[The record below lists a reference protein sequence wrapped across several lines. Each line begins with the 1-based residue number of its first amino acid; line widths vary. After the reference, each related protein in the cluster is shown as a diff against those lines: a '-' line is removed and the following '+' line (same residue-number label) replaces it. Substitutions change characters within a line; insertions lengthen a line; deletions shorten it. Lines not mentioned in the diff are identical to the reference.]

1 MAHDP
6 ERDGDDRA
14 VMDRSAHVPRTR
26 VAGGS
31 EDLTLPHPS
40 EDALLSGDVSISE
53 VFEDADFK
61 DRYERGALLGQG
73 GMGEV
78 RLHRDRRIGRE
89 IALKVIRPGTG
100 GSQPASVVR
109 FLREAR
115 VQARLEHP
123 SIVPVYDLGVGVDGE
138 AYFTMKRVRGT
149 TLHDIVEL
157 LALGDRSSNTYSRR
171 KLLNAF
177 MQVCLAVDYAHRH
190 GVVHRDL
197 KPANVMLGDFGEV
210 YVLDWGLAKV
220 AQSRDL
226 VTQGPAE
233 RPTDD
238 ATTSVSPTRQGDI
251 IGTPGY
257 LSPEQ
262 ARGDA
267 DGVDARSDVYA
278 LGCLL
283 FELLALEPLFAHEG
297 AALKVAMTQTEIDA
311 SPRTRAPERDI
322 PPELDAACQRAAA
335 LDPAERFG
343 SARELAEAVE
353 DYLDGARDEELRGRL
368 AASHADK
375 AAEATEVAL
384 STHVAAEAEEGRRV
398 AMQQVSRALALEPG
412 NRKALGAM
420 VRMLKD
426 PPAEAPV
433 ETAERFEE
441 MADHKA
447 RWAMSL
453 ARYIYVAWLAPLP
466 FILAAGV
473 LDWTPLVLAAISLG
487 GTLVALQLG
496 SMQERPS
503 AVLQWASVL
512 GSTLTL
518 LFATRMFG
526 PLMFVPSVLS
536 VTTLSFAI
544 TEKAS
549 RRYGW
554 VALCS
559 SALVVSLA
567 LEAAG
572 VWPASYRIEEGVLM
586 VLPHMHGFPDFTIAA
601 VAALSLA
608 IVVVPALVYGG
619 MLRTRLND
627 AEMALLTQ
635 SWHLEQL
642 LPPAAMSEPAE
653 AG

>member
-6 ERDGDDRA
+6 EHEAEDRA
-14 VMDRSAHVPRTR
+14 VAERSARVPRTR
-26 VAGGS
+26 IPSGS

-40 EDALLSGDVSISE
+40 EGALLSGNLSVAE
-53 VFEDADFK
+53 VFEDADFQL
-61 DRYERGALLGQG
+61 RYERGALLGQG

-123 SIVPVYDLGVGVDGE
+123 SIVPVYDLGVGPEGE

-157 LALGDRSSNTYSRR
+157 LALGEGSSNTYSRR

-177 MQVCLAVDYAHRH
+177 VQVCFAVDYAHRH

-220 AQSRDL
+220 RQARDL
-226 VTQGPAE
+226 EPSSTESSTEGATGPE
-233 RPTDD
+233 P
-238 ATTSVSPTRQGDI
+238 SPTRHGDI

-262 ARGDA
+262 VRGDELV
-267 DGVDARSDVYA
+267 DGRSDVYA

-283 FELLALEPLFAHEG
+283 FELLALEPLFAQES
-297 AALKVAMTQTEIDA
+297 AALKVAMTQTEIDG
-311 SPRTRAPERDI
+311 SPRARAPQRDV
-322 PPELDAACQRAAA
+322 PPELDAVCVRATA
-335 LDPAERFG
+335 LEPTARFG
-343 SARELAEAVE
+343 SARELAEAIE
-353 DYLDGARDEELRGRL
+353 AYLDGARDDEMRKRL
-368 AASHADK
+368 AADHA
-375 AAEATEVAL
+375 ARAEESAEVAL
-384 STHVAAEAEEGRRV
+384 CTHVAAEAEEGRRV

-412 NRKALGAM
+412 NEQALGVM

-433 ETAERFEE
+433 EIGERFEV
-441 MADHKA
+441 MADHRA

-453 ARYIYVAWLAPLP
+453 ARYIYVAWMAPLP

-473 LDWTPLVLAAISLG
+473 LDWTSLALTAVSLL
-487 GTLVALQLG
+487 GTFIALQLG
-496 SMQERPS
+496 SMQERPTP
-503 AVLQWASVL
+503 AVQWAAVI
-512 GSTLTL
+512 GSSLTL

-526 PLMFVPSVLS
+526 PLMFVPAVLS

-544 TEKAS
+544 TDKPS

-554 VALCS
+554 VALCA
-559 SALVVSLA
+559 SALVVSLG
-567 LEAAG
+567 LEAVG

-586 VLPHMHGFPDFTIAA
+586 VLPHMHAFPAYT
-601 VAALSLA
+601 VPVLAALSVA
-608 IVVVPALVYGG
+608 TVVVPAIVYGG
-619 MLRTRLND
+619 MLRTRLNE
-627 AEMALLTQ
+627 AEKALLTQ

-642 LPPAAMSEPAE
+642 LPRAAEPLADSV
-653 AG
+653 